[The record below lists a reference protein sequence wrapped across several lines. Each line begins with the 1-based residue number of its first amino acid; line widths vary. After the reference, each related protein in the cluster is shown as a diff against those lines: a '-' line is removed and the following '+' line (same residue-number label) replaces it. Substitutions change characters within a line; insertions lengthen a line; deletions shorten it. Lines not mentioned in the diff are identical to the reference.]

1 MSKRKPD
8 LNSGK
13 YYDYRGGGGGER
25 TVDQNASKLVN
36 SY

>member
-13 YYDYRGGGGGER
+13 YYDYRGGGGER